1 MRKTSA
7 ALAALALTAVVLAGC
22 STAPSFEG
30 ATCERTGSA
39 NGIDKVISITGKPGS
54 QPTIKIESP
63 LDVSKTAYFDE
74 TNGDGEPLVSS
85 QQAMFGAVSL
95 FDGTTGKR
103 VESVGYDQP
112 GGFTIAGFQQQFP
125 GFDKALACATGGS
138 RVVAAVPAADI
149 EAATRSAY
157 GFSEDGT
164 VVAVFDVTEVM
175 LAKAEG
181 DDVFNSERGLPSVV
195 RAPDGRPGVII
206 PDGAV
211 PTKAKVKTL
220 IAGRGDKVGD
230 QTPLLAY
237 TSVAWDT
244 RSQLSTTW
252 DSAPTTDLSTFP
264 KDVQKAI
271 AGATVGSQ
279 LMVIVP
285 GQGGGSA
292 TVFVIDVLGA
302 IKAGN

>member
-7 ALAALALTAVVLAGC
+7 ALVALALTAVVLTGC
-22 STAPSFEG
+22 STTPSFEG
-30 ATCERTGSA
+30 EACVRSGSA
-39 NGIDKVISITGKPGS
+39 DGVDKLISITGEPGT
-54 QPTIKIESP
+54 QPTIKVATP
-63 LDVSKTAYFDE
+63 LEISKTAYFDE
-74 TNGDGEPLVSS
+74 TTGDGEPLVSS

-95 FDGTTGKR
+95 FDGATGER

-149 EAATRSAY
+149 EAATRAAY

-164 VVAVFDVTEVM
+164 LVAVFDVTEVM

-181 DDVFNSERGLPSVV
+181 DDVFDSERGLPSVV

-211 PTKAKVKTL
+211 PTKPKVKTL
-220 IAGRGDKVGD
+220 IAGRGDEVGD
-230 QTPLLAY
+230 QIPLLAY

-244 RSQLSTTW
+244 RRQLSTTW
-252 DSAPTTDLSTFP
+252 DSAPTTDVSTFP
-264 KDVQKAI
+264 EEVQQAI
-271 AGATVGSQ
+271 TDATVGSQ
-279 LMVIVP
+279 LMIVVP
-285 GQGGGSA
+285 GEGAAST
-292 TVFVIDVLGA
+292 TVFVVDVLGA
-302 IKAGN
+302 ISTGN